1 MLRVSNKQKRKD
13 TSSGRICNSLPKTS
27 SRCLRKTCSRRLQ
40 DVFFK
45 TSSIFLQ
52 EDVLQLY
59 LEDVFETS
67 SVRLHQTN
75 VCWGHAWGVGG
86 GGVVISQCG
95 ALFATSNKG
104 LPLPVSLTKKKI
116 YLYTQL
122 KGERTDLL

>member
-75 VCWGHAWGVGG
+75 VCWGHAWGMGG
-86 GGVVISQCG
+86 GGGNLTMWRSFCNLQKRP
-95 ALFATSNKG
+95 SS
-104 LPLPVSLTKKKI
+104 PLQFNQEEDIPVHSI
-116 YLYTQL
+116 
-122 KGERTDLL
+122 ERRAY